1 MILVLGRAKPTAHCV
16 TFYDHVGARHRACLN
31 NGGKN
36 EIILSAGAIGSP
48 QLLMLSGVGP
58 ANELRKR
65 GIRVVVDQPNVG
77 QGMSDNPMNALFVP
91 SARPVEVS
99 LIQVVGITR
108 FDSYIETASG
118 LSLAPSWAQG
128 LTRDYSSFLNKVL
141 FFFFNESATSLLLP

>member
-16 TFYDHVGARHRACLN
+16 TFYDHVGVRHRACLN

-99 LIQVVGITR
+99 LVQVVGITR

-141 FFFFNESATSLLLP
+141 FFFFNESARSLLLP

>member
-1 MILVLGRAKPTAHCV
+1 MILVIGRGKPTAHCV
-16 TFYDHVGARHRACLN
+16 TFYDHFGARHRACLN

-58 ANELRKR
+58 ANQLRTR

-91 SARPVEVS
+91 SPRPVEVS
-99 LIQVVGITR
+99 LVQVVGITR
-108 FDSYIETASG
+108 FDSYIEAASG
-118 LSLAPSWAQG
+118 FFASSWAQT
-128 LTRDYSSFLNKVL
+128 LTEGHGSFLNKVL
-141 FFFFNESATSLLLP
+141 SFVLFSLI